1 MARNFRA
8 KVPLELERARG
19 KFEECRKN
27 KKQWDR
33 IPEPL
38 WELAVSL
45 AKKFGINFTKTV
57 LKLDY
62 DSLKKR
68 CERAKA
74 KEEHK
79 EVEFLELPKV
89 ARAAKECVIQWR
101 QGNSRV
107 KVELKGYEVQEI
119 VAVGRGMRG
128 TK

>member
-1 MARNFRA
+1 MARNLRA
-8 KVPLELERARG
+8 RVPLELERARA
-19 KFEECRKN
+19 KFEECRKS
-27 KKQWDR
+27 KQQWEK

-68 CERAKA
+68 CERANG
-74 KEEHK
+74 KEVNK

-89 ARAAKECVIQWR
+89 AGAAKECVIQWG
-101 QGNSRV
+101 QGNSWV
-107 KVELKGYEVQEI
+107 KVELKGYEAQEI

-128 TK
+128 AK